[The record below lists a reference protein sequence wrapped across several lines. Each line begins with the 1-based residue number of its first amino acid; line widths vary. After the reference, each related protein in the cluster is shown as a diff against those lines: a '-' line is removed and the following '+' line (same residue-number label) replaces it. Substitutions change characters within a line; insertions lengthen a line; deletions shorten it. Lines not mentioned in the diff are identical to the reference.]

1 MQDKINSTKND
12 EKRFVEEIVAEVTAD
27 FKKRRAARLPLERKW
42 ELNVNFL
49 NGNQYCDINARGEI
63 SQEESR
69 FFWQSRGVYNHI
81 APIMESRLAKLAKV
95 SPIIAVR
102 PRSEDDK
109 DVMKAGVAEKLI
121 SGAFKVNKMEEV
133 AKEVTA
139 WSETCGTGFYKI
151 VWDNDGGNKIG
162 FKNGK
167 DVFEGEVKILPVSP
181 FEIFPDNLY
190 TEKIENC
197 KSVIHAKAV
206 GVSDIFDLYGVTVSP
221 DCDGGIY
228 GGAYS
233 DKENNYPSEY
243 ALVMEK
249 YEAPC
254 SEFPNGRLITV
265 AGGKLLYYGELP
277 YLNGDN
283 KKRTFPFV
291 KQTSVLVSGS
301 FFGASVIERLIP
313 VQRAYNAVKN
323 RKHEFLNRLSMG
335 VMTVEDGSVDTDDL
349 SEEGLNP
356 GKVLV
361 YRQGANPPEMM
372 TDAVMPP
379 DFTEEENKL
388 LNEFVTIS
396 GVSDVSS
403 SSKNASVSS
412 GSALEIL
419 IRQDNERLVRY
430 AETIRSCYLKVA
442 KLALRLYSQF
452 LSGVKAVKY
461 QDEFDA
467 SKIVYADSSAADSDD
482 VYAENENE
490 LIYTETQKKEMIF
503 KLYESG
509 LLFSEDGSVRPS
521 VKEKI
526 LSLLGYKELD
536 YKKGISVLQEN
547 KARKENEIIRKQGL
561 DIEIIDDDAVHADEH
576 IRYVLC
582 EYDELKPDEK
592 ERLFAHI
599 AAHKERA
606 ENTEKEKGENL

>member
-221 DCDGGIY
+221 DCDGSIY

-233 DKENNYPSEY
+233 DKENNDTSEY

-576 IRYVLC
+576 IRYVC

>member
-221 DCDGGIY
+221 DCDGSIY
-228 GGAYS
+228 GGTYS
-233 DKENNYPSEY
+233 DKENNNPSEY

-291 KQTSVLVSGS
+291 KQTSILVSGS

-388 LNEFVTIS
+388 LNEFVTVS

-606 ENTEKEKGENL
+606 ENTEKEKGEKL

>member
-221 DCDGGIY
+221 DCDGSLY
-228 GGAYS
+228 GGVYS
-233 DKENNYPSEY
+233 DKDKNDSSEY

-249 YEAPC
+249 YEAP
-254 SEFPNGRLITV
+254 
-265 AGGKLLYYGELP
+265 
-277 YLNGDN
+277 
-283 KKRTFPFV
+283 
-291 KQTSVLVSGS
+291 
-301 FFGASVIERLIP
+301 
-313 VQRAYNAVKN
+313 
-323 RKHEFLNRLSMG
+323 
-335 VMTVEDGSVDTDDL
+335 
-349 SEEGLNP
+349 
-356 GKVLV
+356 
-361 YRQGANPPEMM
+361 
-372 TDAVMPP
+372 
-379 DFTEEENKL
+379 
-388 LNEFVTIS
+388 
-396 GVSDVSS
+396 
-403 SSKNASVSS
+403 
-412 GSALEIL
+412 
-419 IRQDNERLVRY
+419 
-430 AETIRSCYLKVA
+430 
-442 KLALRLYSQF
+442 
-452 LSGVKAVKY
+452 
-461 QDEFDA
+461 
-467 SKIVYADSSAADSDD
+467 
-482 VYAENENE
+482 
-490 LIYTETQKKEMIF
+490 
-503 KLYESG
+503 
-509 LLFSEDGSVRPS
+509 
-521 VKEKI
+521 
-526 LSLLGYKELD
+526 
-536 YKKGISVLQEN
+536 
-547 KARKENEIIRKQGL
+547 
-561 DIEIIDDDAVHADEH
+561 
-576 IRYVLC
+576 
-582 EYDELKPDEK
+582 
-592 ERLFAHI
+592 
-599 AAHKERA
+599 
-606 ENTEKEKGENL
+606 

>member
-63 SQEESR
+63 SQEENR

-206 GVSDIFDLYGVTVSP
+206 GVSDIFDLYSVTVSP
-221 DCDGGIY
+221 DCDGSIY

-233 DKENNYPSEY
+233 DKENNDPSEY

-388 LNEFVTIS
+388 LNEFVTVS

-403 SSKNASVSS
+403 SSKNAGISS

-430 AETIRSCYLKVA
+430 AETIRSCYLKAA

>member
-221 DCDGGIY
+221 DCDGSIY

-233 DKENNYPSEY
+233 DKENNDPSEY

-388 LNEFVTIS
+388 LNEFVTVS

-403 SSKNASVSS
+403 SSKNAGISS

>member
-12 EKRFVEEIVAEVTAD
+12 EKRFVEEIVAEVTED
-27 FKKRRAARLPLERKW
+27 FKKRRAARLTLERKW

-49 NGNQYCDINARGEI
+49 NGNQYCDVNARGEI

-102 PRSEDDK
+102 PRSEDDD

-162 FKNGK
+162 FKDGK

-190 TEKIENC
+190 TEKLENC

-206 GVSDIFDLYGVTVSP
+206 NVSDIFDLYGVTVSP
-221 DCDGGIY
+221 DCDGSLY
-228 GGAYS
+228 GGVYS
-233 DKENNYPSEY
+233 DKNKNDSSEY

-283 KKRTFPFV
+283 KNRTFPFV
-291 KQTSVLVSGS
+291 KQTSVFVSGS

-388 LNEFVTIS
+388 LNEFVTVS

-403 SSKNASVSS
+403 SSKNAGISS

-430 AETIRSCYLKVA
+430 AETIRSCYLKAA

-582 EYDELKPDEK
+582 EYDELKPEEK

-599 AAHKERA
+599 AAHKARA
-606 ENTEKEKGENL
+606 ENTEKTKGENL

>member
-63 SQEESR
+63 SQEENR

-102 PRSEDDK
+102 PRSEDDE

-221 DCDGGIY
+221 DCDGSIY

-233 DKENNYPSEY
+233 DQENNDPSEY

-388 LNEFVTIS
+388 LNEFVTVS

-403 SSKNASVSS
+403 SSKNAGISS

-430 AETIRSCYLKVA
+430 AETIRSCYLKAA